1 MFSPEGW
8 RWLAERVAEQLGNGG
23 WIVVAGDDTSAAA
36 PAREVAVS
44 DNGDGS
50 YRLTAVATFTENDAN
65 FTWEKRL
72 VKFPDGTVID
82 RVEEDLGRKAQG
94 AEWDIAV
101 KIDFGPHGD

>member
-1 MFSPEGW
+1 MFTPEGW
-8 RWLAERVAEQLGNGG
+8 EWLAKWVSEQLGNGG
-23 WIVVAGDDTSAAA
+23 WIVVAGDGKSGAA
-36 PAREVAVS
+36 PAREVAVA

-50 YRLTAVATFTENDAN
+50 YRLTCVATFTEDDAN

-72 VKFPDGTVID
+72 VKLPDGTVID

-101 KIDFGPHGD
+101 KIDFGP